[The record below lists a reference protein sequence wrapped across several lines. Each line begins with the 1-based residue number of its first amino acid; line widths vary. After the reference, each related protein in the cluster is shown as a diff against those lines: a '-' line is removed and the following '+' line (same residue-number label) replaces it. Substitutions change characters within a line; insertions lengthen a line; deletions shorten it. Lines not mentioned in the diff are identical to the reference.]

1 MRIQIKECK
10 RQVKIKGVIFDL
22 DGTILESAWVWE
34 GIDRDFLGK
43 RGFDVPPDYAEK
55 IISMSFEDVARYTI
69 ERFSLDETIG
79 DVMAEWDAMAKEAY
93 ATKVTLKEGT
103 KELLT
108 WLSEHGIKAGIATSN
123 SAGLFV
129 PCLENNGIR
138 EYFHSHTETG
148 DVPRGKEFPDVYI
161 KEAEKLGCRPE
172 ECVVFEDIIPAL
184 KGAAAG
190 GFVTVAVEE
199 DKWKYDKKELKDSCD
214 LVIRDLREAMGYL
227 TERI

>member
-1 MRIQIKECK
+1 M
-10 RQVKIKGVIFDL
+10 KIKGVIFDL
-22 DGTILESAWVWE
+22 DGTILDSAWVWE

-43 RGFDVPPDYAEK
+43 RGIDVPPDYAEK

-69 ERFSLDETIG
+69 ERFSLDETIEA
-79 DVMAEWDAMAKEAY
+79 VMAEWDAMAKEAY
-93 ATKVTLKEGT
+93 AHDVVLKEGT
-103 KELLT
+103 IKLLT
-108 WLSEHGIKAGIATSN
+108 WLADHGVPAGIATSN

-129 PCLENNGIR
+129 PCLENNGIKD
-138 EYFHSHTETG
+138 YFHSHTETG
-148 DVPRGKEFPDVYI
+148 DVARGKEFPDVYI

-190 GFVTVAVEE
+190 GFLTVAVEE

-214 LVIRDLREAMGYL
+214 LVIRNLEEAIAFL
-227 TERI
+227 EKRI